1 VPQTLAAVGLTF
13 VNVVVHVSGFFL
25 LAALL
30 RNARSD
36 HVFSHSR
43 RLMVPFLAAIVLLVI
58 VLHLVEVA
66 MWAAFSW
73 WVGSFDDF
81 RTALYFSLGSYSTV
95 GAGELALPAE
105 WRLLAGVEAIVGA
118 LMFGLS
124 TALLFTVMNEIN
136 HLWRPRRTTEP

>member
-25 LAALL
+25 LVALL
-30 RNARSD
+30 QNAKKD
-36 HVFSHSR
+36 HAFSHSR
-43 RLMVPFLAAIVLLVI
+43 TLMVPFLAAVVLFVI
-58 VLHLVEVA
+58 VLHLAEVG

-81 RTALYFSLGSYSTV
+81 QTALYFSLGSYSTV
-95 GAGELALPAE
+95 GAGDLALPAE
-105 WRLLAGVEAIVGA
+105 WRVLAGVEAIVGT

-124 TALLFTVMNEIN
+124 TALLFTVMNAIN
-136 HLWRPRRTTEP
+136 HLWRPRGSTEP